1 MEWLI
6 DLVIYVYIFI
16 MGLFLGS
23 FFNVVGIRV
32 PEKTS
37 LMGRSNCPSCG
48 HQLGWL
54 ELFPIIGYVAIGG
67 KCKHCKKP
75 VSIKYPL
82 MELLTA
88 SLFLVSYV
96 FFGENMVEY
105 SLIVVF
111 VSLMTIVTVSDVYY
125 KIVPDSIL
133 LIFFVPILIL
143 RIFSGYM
150 PWYEGVIGG
159 VAGFIFLYLISL
171 YGKKRFGQDALGG
184 GDIKL
189 YLLIG
194 IFLGYQ
200 LVFLSLIFAA
210 LTGMI
215 WSALKKHKEGE
226 YLAFVPYIYLG
237 SMIAYY
243 FGYKVLDLYNSL
255 F

>member
-1 MEWLI
+1 MEWMI
-6 DLVIYVYIFI
+6 DFIIYVYIFLL
-16 MGLFLGS
+16 GLFLGS
-23 FFNVVGIRV
+23 FFNVIGIRI
-32 PEKTS
+32 PEKTT
-37 LMGRSNCPSCG
+37 LMGRSHCPSCG

-54 ELFPIIGYVAIGG
+54 ELFPIIGYIAIRG

-96 FFGENMVEY
+96 FFGGNMVEY

-111 VSLMTIVTVSDVYY
+111 VSLMTIVTVSDLYY
-125 KIVPDSIL
+125 KIFLDSIL

-143 RIFSGYM
+143 RIYSGYM

-159 VAGFIFLYLISL
+159 VAGFVFLYLIAL

-215 WSALKKHKEGE
+215 WSTIKKHKEGE